1 MRLDESDERDPEQ
14 VDDLLELSMWTGDLE
29 LAGIN
34 LGGLE
39 PHWGV
44 DKELNYPESFNG
56 SRFASGFIP
65 LKPGL
70 NVCYGL
76 NGSGKS
82 RLLNV
87 ISRLA
92 LNKHGP
98 CEGFTWSFTGAF
110 QEAALGTYDTNPMAP
125 GLDLPSV
132 RIRKVSP
139 TRFWFDTAKKP
150 VTVDIADENE
160 EILREFVARGSIL
173 LTWPL
178 KCTDRNHYVAVPIC
192 ARKDVGPVTKRVLD
206 QMAERWE
213 GFQLLYDTFLESQI
227 RDEALQESQNA
238 PPRADPTTY
247 SERNKSKHRERH
259 TVMLGLS
266 AAWIQ
271 EFEGSIL
278 YDMRNFG
285 DPFWEQVSTATDW
298 WDVRET
304 PDFMNE
310 ECPVYLPAIATV
322 GVRQLPVRVSGEG
335 RTSQLDDVDRATRN
349 GLSWELSEGVLER
362 AHASG
367 GTTQKPTD
375 SRDGSEGGSAQTEAE
390 QVALRWSAAATAMLD
405 RVLPGSGP
413 LRCEVGDVLD
423 WLMQREPSWL
433 MAGHPIAAASKAELR
448 WISLVIQT
456 VALGPARLLLI
467 DEPESGLHRRA
478 ERAVANAL
486 ANDNWAGAVIAAT
499 HSPMFLDQPGAN
511 LLRIDRHGGATPW
524 KPEYYEQHFELG
536 LTKSDMLTNVGL
548 FLLVEGEHE
557 RVVLDAL
564 FGERLRELGVRVVPM
579 RGGAGVQHVVDSQ
592 FLFDCTDATIMALLD
607 NLAADSV
614 RKVWSEARD
623 LAQVGKMDAARD
635 KVLNWGRNDPTI
647 GKRNDERVWLTEFMT
662 AAMTAGEHERVE
674 VHGLAEADLIYY
686 MPPRSFVGGNSWAKI
701 KARYADYT
709 QECEGAKKKPLSLKP
724 WIERTYARDA
734 TSPEAFRAAAEEI
747 DRQDLPSDL
756 LGLLAHLEEIYT
768 V

>member
-1 MRLDESDERDPEQ
+1 MLLDDRDPEQ
-14 VDDLLELSMWTGDLE
+14 VEALDELRLRPAELE

-39 PHWGV
+39 PRRGIN
-44 DKELNYPESFNG
+44 KEGHYRVADGGP
-56 SRFASGFIP
+56 RFASGFIP

-76 NGSGKS
+76 NGSGKT

-87 ISRLA
+87 ISQLA
-92 LNKHGP
+92 LGDHGP
-98 CEGFTWSFTGAF
+98 CEGFTWSFTEVF
-110 QEAALGTYDTNPMAP
+110 REAAFGTYRVNPSTPRLASP
-125 GLDLPSV
+125 LRRL
-132 RIRKVSP
+132 RNVSP

-150 VTVDIADENE
+150 VTVDLGNENE
-160 EILREFVARGSIL
+160 EILREFADRGSVL

-178 KCTDRNHYVAVPIC
+178 QRSDRSHYVAVPIC
-192 ARKDVGPVTKRVLD
+192 ARKDVGPVTEGVLD
-206 QMAERWE
+206 RMAERWASSQRLHDAFWASQDLRPE
-213 GFQLLYDTFLESQI
+213 GDPATQEA
-227 RDEALQESQNA
+227 RDEAE
-238 PPRADPTTY
+238 Y
-247 SERNKSKHRERH
+247 EERQ
-259 TVMLGLS
+259 TVRRGLS

-285 DPFWEQVSTATDW
+285 NGFWEEASTATDW
-298 WDVRET
+298 WEVRDA
-304 PDFMNE
+304 PGFMNDE
-310 ECPVYLPAIATV
+310 SPVYLPAIATV
-322 GVRQLPVRVSGEG
+322 EFGQVQVRASGED
-335 RTSQLDDVDRATRN
+335 RDAQLGDVDEYTRV
-349 GLSWELSEGVLER
+349 GLVSKLDSAGYGR
-362 AHASG
+362 GPGSSRHAAG
-367 GTTQKPTD
+367 FD
-375 SRDGSEGGSAQTEAE
+375 ADNAAGSAQTLVEL
-390 QVALRWSAAATAMLD
+390 VASGWSDAATAKLG
-405 RVLPGSGP
+405 RTLPGSGP
-413 LRCEVGDVLD
+413 LKCEVGDALG
-423 WLMQREPSWL
+423 WLGHREPSWL
-433 MAGHPIAAASKAELR
+433 MRGHPISVASKAELR

-456 VALGPARLLLI
+456 VTLGPARVLLI

-557 RVVLDAL
+557 RVVLDVL
-564 FGERLRELGVRVVPM
+564 FGERFRELGVRVVPM
-579 RGGAGVQHVVDSQ
+579 RGGARVQHVVDSQ

-607 NLAADSV
+607 NVAADSV
-614 RKVWSEARD
+614 RNVWSEARD

-635 KVLNWGRNDPTI
+635 KVLDWGRNDPII
-647 GKRNDERVWLTEFMT
+647 GRRNDERVWLTEFMT

-686 MPPRSFVGGNSWAKI
+686 MPERSFVGGNSWAKI

-709 QECEGAKKKPLSLKP
+709 QECESAKKKPLSLKP

-734 TSPEAFRAAAEEI
+734 TSPEAFRAAADQL
-747 DRQDLPSDL
+747 DREDLPSDL
-756 LGLLAHLEEIYT
+756 VGLLAHLEEIYT